1 MSRKQQSIV
10 KQLAVAAALAF
21 GASSVALADDSSI
34 GRFGGD
40 SYAYFNN
47 QPIDK
52 SPSPWRQAN
61 PQGTSSRVLQFYS
74 STTAGQ
80 VWRLDKPVFTSIASD
95 PTFKQMHPS
104 GLTEREL
111 QAASSSSLAMWE
123 LPARSGAGAATS
135 NVARSPGTE
144 PLAGGLAPFLRPGSG
159 KMGASNY

>member
-1 MSRKQQSIV
+1 MSRKQHSMV

-21 GASSVALADDSSI
+21 GASSVALADDSSS

-52 SPSPWRQAN
+52 SPSAWRQAN
-61 PQGTSSRVLQFYS
+61 PQGTSGRVLQFYS
-74 STTAGQ
+74 SNTAGQ

-95 PTFKQMHPS
+95 PTFKQIHPS

-111 QAASSSSLAMWE
+111 QAASSSSLAIWQP
-123 LPARSGAGAATS
+123 PARSGGGAATT
-135 NVARSPGTE
+135 NVARSPSTE
-144 PLAGGLAPFLRPGSG
+144 PVAAGLAAFFRPGSG
-159 KMGASNY
+159 KMDARNY